1 MASYVS
7 NTNMNKNNVS
17 KSRTREYQNDIA
29 RKYYHEHKD
38 EILEQQ
44 KLRKYADLGLE
55 YVKQIFAKY
64 DDKMAKRILRM
75 KRSVLELQKFETNN
89 NNLISV

>member
-1 MASYVS
+1 MANYIL
-7 NTNMNKNNVS
+7 NKVNRGVP

-29 RKYYHEHKD
+29 KKYYHEHKD
-38 EILEQQ
+38 QIAME
-44 KLRKYADLGLE
+44 RKINQYSDLGIE

-75 KRSVLELQKFETNN
+75 KRGVLELQKIELN
-89 NNLISV
+89 